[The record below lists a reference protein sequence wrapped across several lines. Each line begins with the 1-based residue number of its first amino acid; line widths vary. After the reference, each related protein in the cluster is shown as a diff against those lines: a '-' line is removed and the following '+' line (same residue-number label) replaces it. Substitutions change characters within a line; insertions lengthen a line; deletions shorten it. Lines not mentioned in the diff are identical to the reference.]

1 MTDAALTLSERRRSL
16 LAVIASM
23 TVVSL
28 MYGMSVPLLAAVL
41 DRQGVSGLLIG
52 LNTAVQPA
60 ATLAIAP
67 FAPHVIRAVG
77 SARVMI
83 FSTVLAAA
91 VFLLLGLIPNV
102 YVWFPLR
109 FLLGAAGSFLWIV
122 GEAWVNQMSTEN
134 IRGRM
139 VGLYTAAGAGGTALG
154 PLVLSLIGTQGLGS
168 FIAAAALLIV
178 AGLPIMTA
186 TRLAPRMKGRPSAR
200 LLVFVL
206 LAPVAMLLNLTHGA
220 SIELFLTFLHLY
232 TDRIGL
238 GQAAGLH
245 LQTAALL
252 GGIALQLPF
261 GWLAD
266 RMDRRLLLSASVLFI
281 VVAVALMPLVLPM
294 IPWNLPFMFVY
305 GGVFSA
311 LYALGIVLLGE
322 RFNGVDL
329 IFAGTVFNVMWSIGG
344 MAGPP
349 LAGLGMELW
358 DPHGVIAVLG
368 LLWVL
373 YLPVPVVAYL
383 RRRKGGTSCEDSLGR
398 S

>member
-1 MTDAALTLSERRRSL
+1 TDAALTLSERRRSL

-134 IRGRM
+134 IRGR
-139 VGLYTAAGAGGTALG
+139 
-154 PLVLSLIGTQGLGS
+154 
-168 FIAAAALLIV
+168 
-178 AGLPIMTA
+178 
-186 TRLAPRMKGRPSAR
+186 
-200 LLVFVL
+200 
-206 LAPVAMLLNLTHGA
+206 
-220 SIELFLTFLHLY
+220 
-232 TDRIGL
+232 
-238 GQAAGLH
+238 
-245 LQTAALL
+245 
-252 GGIALQLPF
+252 
-261 GWLAD
+261 
-266 RMDRRLLLSASVLFI
+266 
-281 VVAVALMPLVLPM
+281 
-294 IPWNLPFMFVY
+294 
-305 GGVFSA
+305 
-311 LYALGIVLLGE
+311 
-322 RFNGVDL
+322 
-329 IFAGTVFNVMWSIGG
+329 
-344 MAGPP
+344 
-349 LAGLGMELW
+349 
-358 DPHGVIAVLG
+358 
-368 LLWVL
+368 
-373 YLPVPVVAYL
+373 
-383 RRRKGGTSCEDSLGR
+383 
-398 S
+398 